1 MDSIDRLI
9 QALWNLYALDI
20 ASGQPV
26 YFCFC
31 QDSVRGALK
40 QAGIP
45 SDSPLNVIC
54 DAAIRCFDITARHVN
69 LRENALIGRADGRSM
84 AIVLVCQ
91 QVLAVETMIDDGRVS
106 RNAYFPR
113 LRELM
118 SGDLRRDRQCPLS
131 TDDFL
136 RIWRTFKREI
146 KRCEGCTAETVTF
159 QFGRY
164 KGSNKTRGFPF
175 SQALLSRADLMNLQ
189 RRGRRN
195 KLLSR
200 RKDEAWREL
209 RGANRYLSRRAQK
222 LISEGSLHEE
232 ILDQV
237 RQFLERTPVPAAQAA
252 RRAEAHLLQL
262 GIGIEPD
269 YSIFNEQFFAFV
281 QRKGTSTPIEDDDA
295 AIYAKLEDILPA
307 DGYVF
312 CPPSETDDYWLFEER
327 EVTVSAGRS
336 FAVVARGFG
345 IQRARAILDGVNPSL
360 DVPEER
366 WRALGLSGDI
376 RACRIELPKTSS
388 LEITL
393 RAGRIA
399 QSRSSV
405 STGSAFRWL
414 GGICVDLRA
423 RKYLREALPEA
434 VRFGSARFA
443 ISDLVGVGEQSIGW
457 SGLKHRLDR
466 LETDATLDLR
476 YPNGNVA
483 RLSVAVMP
491 RSIPVRVGFLIESD
505 GTVGARLQPISDGA
519 HALLGYSET
528 AARSR
533 PLSVVELGQLV
544 QELRVRKKS
553 EHSEDE
559 RRTLIGRVEVSGVP
573 SILKSLIMKHL
584 KFGA

>member
-9 QALWNLYALDI
+9 QALWNLYVPDI

-31 QDSVRGALK
+31 QDSVREALK
-40 QAGIP
+40 QAGIA

-54 DAAIRCFDITARHVN
+54 DAATRCFDITARHVI
-69 LRENALIGRADGRSM
+69 LREDALSGRADGRSM

-91 QVLAVETMIDDGRVS
+91 QVLAVETMVDDGRVS

-118 SGDLRRDRQCPLS
+118 SGELRRDRQCPLS
-131 TDDFL
+131 TEDFVQ
-136 RIWRTFKREI
+136 IWRTFQREI

-164 KGSNKTRGFPF
+164 KGSNKARGFPF
-175 SQALLSRADLMNLQ
+175 SQALLSRADLMSLQ
-189 RRGRRN
+189 RRGRRD

-269 YSIFNEQFFAFV
+269 YIFNEQFFAFL

-295 AIYAKLEDILPA
+295 AIHAKLEDILPA

-327 EVTVSAGRS
+327 EVTVTAGRS
-336 FAVVARGFG
+336 FVVVARGFG

-366 WRALGLSGDI
+366 WRTLGLSDDI
-376 RACRIELPKTSS
+376 RACRIELPQTSS

-405 STGSAFRWL
+405 STAYAFTWL

-434 VRFGSARFA
+434 VRFGPARFA
-443 ISDLVGVGEQSIGW
+443 ISDVVGVGGQSIGW
-457 SGLKHRLDR
+457 SGLKQRLDR
-466 LETDATLDLR
+466 LETDATLDLC

-483 RLSVAVMP
+483 RLSIAVMP
-491 RSIPVRVGFLIESD
+491 RSMPARVGFLIESD
-505 GTVGARLQPISDGA
+505 GTVGTRLQPINDGA
-519 HALLGYSET
+519 HALIGYSET

-533 PLSVVELGQLV
+533 PLSVAELGQLV
-544 QELRVRKKS
+544 RELRIRKKS
-553 EHSEDE
+553 PHSEDE
-559 RRTLIGRVEVSGVP
+559 RRALVDRVEVSGVP

-584 KFGA
+584 KSGV

>member
-1 MDSIDRLI
+1 MDNLI
-9 QALWNLYALDI
+9 QALWSLYLPDI

-31 QDSVRGALK
+31 QDSVRRALIR
-40 QAGIP
+40 ARIS
-45 SDSPLNVIC
+45 SDSPLSVIC
-54 DAAIRCFDITARHVN
+54 DAATRCFDINGRHAI
-69 LRENALIGRADGRSM
+69 LKEDALIGRADGRSM

-118 SGDLRRDRQCPLS
+118 SSELSRDRQCPLS
-131 TDDFL
+131 PEEFVQ
-136 RIWRTFKREI
+136 IWRTFQREI

-159 QFGRY
+159 HFERY
-164 KGSNKTRGFPF
+164 KGSNKARGFPF
-175 SQALLSRADLMNLQ
+175 SQALLSRADLVELQ
-189 RRGRRN
+189 RRGRRD

-237 RQFLERTPVPAAQAA
+237 RQFLERTPAPAVQAA
-252 RRAEAHLLQL
+252 RRAEADLLQL
-262 GIGIEPD
+262 GIGIEAD
-269 YSIFNEQFFAFV
+269 YIFNEQFFAFL

-295 AIYAKLEDILPA
+295 AIHAKLEDSLPA

-327 EVTVSAGRS
+327 EVTVTAGRS
-336 FAVVARGFG
+336 FVVVARGFG

-360 DVPEER
+360 DTPEER
-366 WRALGLSGDI
+366 WRTLGLSDDI
-376 RACRIELPKTSS
+376 RACRIELPQTSS

-399 QSRSSV
+399 HTHSSA
-405 STGSAFRWL
+405 SMASAFTWL

-434 VRFGSARFA
+434 VRFGQARFA
-443 ISDLVGVGEQSIGW
+443 ISDVVGVGEQSISW
-457 SGLKHRLDR
+457 SGLKQRLER
-466 LETDATLDLR
+466 LETDATVDLR

-483 RLSVAVMP
+483 RLSVVVMP
-491 RSIPVRVGFLIESD
+491 RSIPVRMGFLIEID
-505 GTVGARLQPISDGA
+505 GTVGTRLQPINDSA
-519 HALLGYSET
+519 HALIGYSET

-533 PLSVVELGQLV
+533 PLSVPELGKLV
-544 QELRVRKKS
+544 RELRIRKKS
-553 EHSEDE
+553 RHSEDE
-559 RRTLIGRVEVSGVP
+559 CRALLDRIEVSGVP
-573 SILKSLIMKHL
+573 SILKSLIVKRL
-584 KFGA
+584 KSGA